1 MRARWTF
8 FPFVATAFFAV
19 ALFALVGAASSATTK
34 TSCSKKPLCA
44 SITAQDESSRSPAAS
59 PHYFSDTAEVK
70 YDTTNGATSNLVN
83 INVVITWKDV
93 GTLGTTATYVP
104 SASDPDC
111 VPDPN
116 GVPAKLVCA
125 TPKSLR
131 AGDPVVSYGPLVF
144 KTSTNELVAPETA
157 LASATT
163 VTVTATAKE
172 QVTGKGGSPNEAV
185 AKVDGTTSYEGSDDR
200 DLSLA
205 GDDGTSEL
213 GVTLATLDRGGQISK
228 LSVPGAADR
237 GIYEVIEKSYGGQDG
252 GTCPSG
258 LTCFGQQVTTIA
270 TGLSPVNLQSTYTGR
285 LPSGVTEDS
294 IVVVHDRTSNLPPDP
309 VTIDA
314 TCSGVLFSGVAPPST
329 EIPCRRVKLTRLPG
343 GIARV
348 EIDAWDLTNGDWRFG

>member
-1 MRARWTF
+1 MRARWTLF
-8 FPFVATAFFAV
+8 LLVGAAAFAV
-19 ALFALVGAASSATTK
+19 AMFGLVGAASSATT
-34 TSCSKKPLCA
+34 TTLCSKKPLCA
-44 SITAQDESSRSPAAS
+44 SIAAQDESSRSPAAS
-59 PHYFSDTAEVK
+59 PHYFSDTAEVH

-93 GTLGTTATYVP
+93 GTLATTSTYVQ

-111 VPDPN
+111 VPDP

-131 AGDPVVSYGPLVF
+131 AGDDQLSYGPLVF
-144 KTSTNELVAPETA
+144 KTSTNVLVTPETG

-172 QVTGKGGSPNEAV
+172 QITGKGGSPNEAV

-205 GDDGTSEL
+205 GKEGANEL
-213 GVTLATLDRGGQISK
+213 AVTLATLTTGGQISK
-228 LSVPGAADR
+228 LSVPGAANR
-237 GIYEVIEKSYGGQDG
+237 GIYEVVEKSYDAQGG

-270 TGLSPVNLQSTYTGR
+270 TGLSPVNLQSTYTGK
-285 LPSGVTEDS
+285 LSGGVTENS
-294 IVVVHDRTSNLPPDP
+294 IVVVHDRTSNQLPDP
-309 VTIDA
+309 VTISA
-314 TCSGVLFSGVAPPST
+314 TCSGTLFSGVAPPST
-329 EIPCRRVKLTRLPG
+329 EIPCRRVKLTRLSG